1 MICYYSGVKNRY
13 KDTEL
18 MFLSMCLFKRRSANN
33 TSPAER
39 KESRIYRQ
47 QRSEVTMLDAYK
59 ECSFLSGASLT
70 LTMSTAFQ
78 HTHTMFLLHWA
89 CFGLVELC
97 VYVYECVC
105 VWGKVLVCVLQSVV
119 MAAHRNAELST
130 IKAP

>member
-1 MICYYSGVKNRY
+1 MNQLHVNDLPLQWRQDQVQRY
-13 KDTEL
+13 QTDVFD
-18 MFLSMCLFKRRSANN
+18 MWLFKRRSANN

-78 HTHTMFLLHWA
+78 QTHTMFLLHWA

-105 VWGKVLVCVLQSVV
+105 VG
-119 MAAHRNAELST
+119 
-130 IKAP
+130 